1 MSVSLSTLSATVDGI
16 LSADNDEL
24 SVARRQDLIKAA
36 LERYSHDAPDE
47 IVTDVTGDAGK
58 YYPIATS
65 LTSFVEG
72 FSRIISIEYP
82 AATVASDEAPTY
94 LEPEDWD
101 DNYWASSAR
110 YLWLPSHAPAATEKM
125 RIKFTAPYTISAGA
139 VDIPTAHF
147 YSIST
152 LAAGLCAQAI
162 ADKYS
167 RTSDSPLSIDSVD
180 HLSRAQQWASRSRE
194 LIGMYKESMGLGG
207 GEGGSSVQG
216 TGEFVDW
223 DTAPS
228 WPSVRRW
235 LYHGK
240 GSR

>member
-1 MSVSLSTLSATVDGI
+1 MSISLSTLSATVDGI
-16 LSADNDEL
+16 LSADNNEL
-24 SVARRQDLIKAA
+24 SSLRRQDLIKAA
-36 LERYSHDAPDE
+36 LELYSHDAPDE
-47 IVTDVTGDAGK
+47 ITTDVTGDAGK

-82 AATVASDEAPTY
+82 AATVASDEAPVY
-94 LEPEDWD
+94 LDPEDWD
-101 DNYWASSAR
+101 DDYWAASVR

-125 RIKFTAPYTISAGA
+125 RIRFTAPYVISAGA

-147 YSIST
+147 YTISV

-180 HLSRAQQWASRSRE
+180 HLSRAQEWSRRARE
-194 LIGMYKESMGLGG
+194 LIGMYKELMGLGG
-207 GEGGSSVQG
+207 NTDGSSVQG
-216 TGEFVDW
+216 AGEFVDW
-223 DTAPS
+223 DNAPS
-228 WPSVRRW
+228 WPLNRRY
-235 LYHGK
+235 LFHG
-240 GSR
+240 SETR